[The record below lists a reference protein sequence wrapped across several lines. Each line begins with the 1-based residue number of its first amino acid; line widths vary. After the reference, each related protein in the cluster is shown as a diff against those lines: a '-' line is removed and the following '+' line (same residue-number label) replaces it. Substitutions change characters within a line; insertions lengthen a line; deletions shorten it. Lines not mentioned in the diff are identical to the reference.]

1 MSDATI
7 NQRAIPRRATTSAG
21 KSTYRGPK
29 DLVKLERQALTNAL
43 SGLSTMNYQA
53 ILQGF
58 VAKGIAADNIKPR
71 ENVFTF
77 HAWCGAGRVV
87 RKGEHGVQICTYVP
101 RDVTDKATGEV
112 KTLRMPRTATVFH
125 IDQTDPLPARVEA
138 DEQGESRQPPLPMP
152 KATQ

>member
-1 MSDATI
+1 M
-7 NQRAIPRRATTSAG
+7 TTSATPT
-21 KSTYRGPK
+21 STTGSESSKTMAGRKRYDGPK
-29 DLVKLERQALTNAL
+29 DLIKLERQALTNAL
-43 SGLSTMNYQA
+43 SGMSTMNYQA

-58 VAKGIAADNIKPR
+58 AAKGIAAENIKPR

-101 RDVTDKATGEV
+101 REVTDKATGEV

-125 IDQTDPLPARVEA
+125 IDQTGPLPAVQEA
-138 DEQGESRQPPLPMP
+138 RGRLRCIQAEMQKER
-152 KATQ
+152 K

>member
-1 MSDATI
+1 MADTFKGKGATS
-7 NQRAIPRRATTSAG
+7 RRTKALTR
-21 KSTYRGPK
+21 KSPYQGPK
-29 DLVKLERQALTNAL
+29 DLIKLERQALTNAL
-43 SGLSTMNYQA
+43 SGMSTMNYQT
-53 ILQGF
+53 IIQGF
-58 VAKGIAADNIKPR
+58 VAKGIAAENIKPR

-125 IDQTDPLPARVEA
+125 LDQTEPLPAVPA
-138 DEQGESRQPPLPMP
+138 STSRQQDHEAQMP
-152 KATQ
+152 TATA